1 MGPFAEAIAG
11 TLLPSQCST
20 CGDHLPMRGSEA
32 GICAQCWSD
41 LPRPHPGCPS
51 CADFSASSDGPCL
64 GCQDQ
69 PPPWHGLVTLGPYLG
84 RWRDLVLLFKHRRR
98 DELARPLGD
107 RVADAL
113 RASGL
118 RPPQCVV
125 PVPMWWLRRAW
136 RGFNQAELLARRI
149 AVRVHIPVINAL
161 SRSLGRSQTGRRR
174 SERTRL
180 ARAEF
185 RIRRPVP
192 RRVGLV
198 DDVLTTGATA
208 RACCHALTRA
218 GAREVI
224 LLTVARTPRLWRS
237 S

>member
-1 MGPFAEAIAG
+1 MGPLAEAIAG

-20 CGDHLPMRGSEA
+20 CGERLPVRGSEA
-32 GICAQCWSD
+32 GICEQCWND
-41 LPRPHPGCPS
+41 LPGPHSGCPG
-51 CADFSASSDGPCL
+51 CADFSASPDGPCL
-64 GCQDQ
+64 GCQEQ
-69 PPPWHGLVTLGPYLG
+69 PPPWLGLVTLGPYLG
-84 RWRDLVLLFKHRRR
+84 RWRELVLLLKHHRR

-107 RVADAL
+107 RLADAL
-113 RASGL
+113 QGSGL
-118 RPPQCVV
+118 PLPGCVV
-125 PVPMWWLRRAW
+125 PVPMWWWRRTW
-136 RGFNQAELLARRI
+136 RGFNQAELLARRVG
-149 AVRVHIPVINAL
+149 ARLQVPVLNAL
-161 SRSLGRSQTGRRR
+161 GRRRGRSQTGRRR
-174 SERTRL
+174 SERIRL
-180 ARAEF
+180 AQAQF